1 METRNTFTNPFS
13 RRLALAQGGFYVLT
27 GIWPILHIRSFEAVT
42 GPKADKWLVKT
53 VGGMIT
59 ALGGVLF
66 ATGLRRGPS
75 DDLVAATVATAS
87 VLTAVD
93 VVYVARRRIRPVY
106 LLDAVAETA
115 LIVAWLLVARKH

>member
-1 METRNTFTNPFS
+1 MRNTFTNPFS
-13 RRLALAQGGFYVLT
+13 RALALFQGGFYVIT
-27 GIWPILHIRSFEAVT
+27 GIWPILHMRSFEAVT
-42 GPKADKWLVKT
+42 GPKTDKWLVKT

-66 ATGLRRGPS
+66 ATGLKKGPS
-75 DDLVAATVATAS
+75 DDLVAAAVASAS

-93 VVYVARRRIRPVY
+93 VVYTMRGRIRRVY

-115 LIVAWLLVARKH
+115 LIAAWLFAAKKR

>member
-13 RRLALAQGGFYVLT
+13 RRLALAQGGFYVFT